1 MALLFCCRLQVLE
14 PFKQGQKIMSNIG
27 NGKGGAEGAKDLDRQ
42 APADGSVNTEA
53 PELLAEAVG
62 WLDESGGKVNHPEP

>member
-1 MALLFCCRLQVLE
+1 
-14 PFKQGQKIMSNIG
+14 MSNIG
-27 NGKGGAEGAKDLDRQ
+27 NGKGGGEGAKDLDRQ

-53 PELLAEAVG
+53 PGLLAEAVC

>member
-1 MALLFCCRLQVLE
+1 
-14 PFKQGQKIMSNIG
+14 MSNIG
-27 NGKGGAEGAKDLDRQ
+27 NGKGGGEGEGAKDLDRQ

-53 PELLAEAVG
+53 PGLLAEAIG